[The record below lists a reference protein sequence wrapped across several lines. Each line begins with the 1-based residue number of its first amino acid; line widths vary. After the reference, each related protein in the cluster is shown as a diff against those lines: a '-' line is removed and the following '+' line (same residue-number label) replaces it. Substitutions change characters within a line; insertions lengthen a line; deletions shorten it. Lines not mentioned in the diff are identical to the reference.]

1 MVGEDLTFEDLKD
14 FDNEFYRSYVHMINS
29 DVNDLGLTFSV
40 VREYFGKY
48 DVVNLKENGQNIAVT
63 NETKIEYLE
72 KIGFYQMYERTK
84 DQINAFLS
92 GFHELIPKQFAQ
104 IFTAS
109 ELELI
114 ISGLPEVDRKCFCL
128 FITSAFLIVND
139 LRNNTEYQG
148 YTSKSPQVAWL
159 FRTLEQMTREEI
171 GRFLQFVTGCSRV
184 PLAGFAALQG
194 MRGVEKF
201 TIVLIKE

>member
-1 MVGEDLTFEDLKD
+1 MMVGEDLTFEDLKD

-29 DVNDLGLTFSV
+29 DVTDLGLTFSV
-40 VREYFGKY
+40 TREYFGKY
-48 DVVNLKENGQNIAVT
+48 DTVNLKENGQNIAVT
-63 NETKIEYLE
+63 NDTKIEYLE

-84 DQINAFLS
+84 AQIDAFLS
-92 GFHELIPKQFAQ
+92 GFHELIPSKFAQ

-114 ISGLPEVDRKCFCL
+114 ISGLPEVDRKSKLFVLCL
-128 FITSAFLIVND
+128 GVVID

-159 FRTLEQMTREEI
+159 FKTLEQMTREEI

-184 PLAGFAALQG
+184 PLAGFAAL
-194 MRGVEKF
+194 
-201 TIVLIKE
+201 